1 MSEEDELSSIL
12 IALDYLA
19 RPRETES
26 IFTVADVG
34 DKREVALFAALITL
48 SKELNDPTLEEFAKN
63 FLALTRS
70 RKRKGAKELINLFK
84 AARTRT
90 YVSTMVTRAK
100 RILVGEHGRPEEL
113 EE

>member
-19 RPRETES
+19 RPKETQS

-63 FLALTRS
+63 FLALSRS

-84 AARTRT
+84 AARTKT
-90 YVSTMVTRAK
+90 FVTRVMG
-100 RILVGEHGRPEEL
+100 RTREILVGRRGVEEA
-113 EE
+113 EIE

>member
-12 IALDYLA
+12 VALDYLA

-26 IFTVADVG
+26 VFTVADLG
-34 DKREVALFAALITL
+34 DRREIALFSALLTL
-48 SKELNDPTLEEFAKN
+48 AKELNDPTLEEFAKN

-100 RILVGEHGRPEEL
+100 RILVGEHGRPEEI
-113 EE
+113 E

>member
-12 IALDYLA
+12 VALDYLA

-26 IFTVADVG
+26 IFTVADL
-34 DKREVALFAALITL
+34 DMTTIVAAATL
-48 SKELNDPTLEEFAKN
+48 LTLAKEMKDETLEEFVKN

-70 RKRKGAKELINLFK
+70 KKRKGAKELINLFK

-100 RILVGEHGRPEEL
+100 RILVGEHARPEEL
-113 EE
+113 E

>member
-12 IALDYLA
+12 VALEYLA
-19 RPRETES
+19 RPQEAETVL
-26 IFTVADVG
+26 TVADLG
-34 DKREVALFAALITL
+34 DKREIALFSTLITL
-48 SKELNDPTLEEFAKN
+48 AKELNDPTLEEFAKN

-100 RILVGEHGRPEEL
+100 RILVGEHGREEL

>member
-1 MSEEDELSSIL
+1 MAAMEILALPEESGSIL
-12 IALDYLA
+12 
-19 RPRETES
+19 
-26 IFTVADVG
+26 TVADLG
-34 DKREVALFAALITL
+34 DKREIALFSTLITL
-48 SKELNDPTLEEFAKN
+48 AKELNDPTLEEFAKN

-100 RILVGEHGRPEEL
+100 RILVGEHARPEEL
-113 EE
+113 E

>member
-100 RILVGEHGRPEEL
+100 RILVGEHGREEL

>member
-1 MSEEDELSSIL
+1 MSEEDELSTLMAAMEILALPEESGSIL
-12 IALDYLA
+12 
-19 RPRETES
+19 
-26 IFTVADVG
+26 TVADLG
-34 DKREVALFAALITL
+34 DKREIALFATL
-48 SKELNDPTLEEFAKN
+48 MTLAKQFKDPALEEFVKK
-63 FLALTRS
+63 FLALSRS

>member
-12 IALDYLA
+12 VALDYLA
-19 RPRETES
+19 RPAES
-26 IFTVADVG
+26 NSIYTVADLG
-34 DKREVALFAALITL
+34 DMRTVVLAATL
-48 SKELNDPTLEEFAKN
+48 LTLAKELNDETLEEFVKN

-70 RKRKGAKELINLFK
+70 KKRKGAKELINLFK

-100 RILVGEHGRPEEL
+100 RILVGEHARPEEI
-113 EE
+113 E

>member
-12 IALDYLA
+12 VALDYLA
-19 RPRETES
+19 RPTES
-26 IFTVADVG
+26 NSIYTVADLG
-34 DKREVALFAALITL
+34 DMRTVVLAATL
-48 SKELNDPTLEEFAKN
+48 LTLAKELNDETLEEFVKN

-70 RKRKGAKELINLFK
+70 KKRKGAKELINLFK

-100 RILVGEHGRPEEL
+100 RILVGEHARPEEI
-113 EE
+113 E

>member
-26 IFTVADVG
+26 ILTVADVG

-100 RILVGEHGRPEEL
+100 RILVGEHGREEL

>member
-26 IFTVADVG
+26 ILTVADVG

-100 RILVGEHGRPEEL
+100 RILVGEHARPEEI
-113 EE
+113 E